1 MRRYAPLMG
10 AKAADG
16 RAREL
21 LLTTRREREAHAGTM
36 QALLARNTSLRT
48 NDELITEQ
56 LRLDPGFR
64 AEWERTAL
72 RRAAAV
78 AMVHYRAEHHLSDH
92 ELAGILGMTTAQIR
106 ELEVG
111 DANPNADTLRAI
123 SAQLGI
129 ALGPLQ

>member
-1 MRRYAPLMG
+1 MG
-10 AKAADG
+10 EKTADDM
-16 RAREL
+16 AREL
-21 LLTTRREREAHAGTM
+21 LLTTTREREAHATAT

-48 NDELITEQ
+48 NDQLITEQ
-56 LRLDPGFR
+56 LRLDPEFR

-72 RRAAAV
+72 GRAAAV
-78 AMVHYRAEHHLSDH
+78 AMVHYRAEHDLSQA
-92 ELAGILGMTTAQIR
+92 ELADLIGMTTAQIA

-111 DANPNADTLRAI
+111 DANPNADTLHVI

>member
-10 AKAADG
+10 GKAADD

-21 LLTTRREREAHAGTM
+21 LLTTTREREAHAGAM

-56 LRLDPGFR
+56 LRLDPEFR

-72 RRAAAV
+72 GRAAAV
-78 AMVHYRAEHHLSDH
+78 AMVHYRAEHDLSQQ
-92 ELAGILGMTTAQIR
+92 ELAGLLGMTTAQVA

-111 DANPNADTLRAI
+111 DANPSTDTVHRIRAR
-123 SAQLGI
+123 LGI
-129 ALGPLQ
+129 ALDALQ

>member
-1 MRRYAPLMG
+1 MG
-10 AKAADG
+10 GKAADD

-21 LLTTRREREAHAGTM
+21 LLTTRREREAHAGAM

-56 LRLDPGFR
+56 LRLDPEFR

-72 RRAAAV
+72 GRAAAV
-78 AMVHYRAEHHLSDH
+78 EMVHYGAEHDVSQQ
-92 ELAGILGMTTAQIR
+92 ELAGLLGMTTAQIR

-111 DANPNADTLRAI
+111 DANPNAGTLRAI